1 MPAEEGDA
9 APPAEVPTGVDAPQG
24 AAPEV
29 LRPGTTMTDERGT
42 NDAPSDGAPPTGE
55 NPAEDSPTAG
65 TGPAPR
71 QDENVDTGTDPI
83 ESQGSTSMAPN
94 ADTQTDKAPNV
105 VIIPRSGG
113 SGLSTKSST
122 RI

>member
-1 MPAEEGDA
+1 
-9 APPAEVPTGVDAPQG
+9 
-24 AAPEV
+24 
-29 LRPGTTMTDERGT
+29 MTDERGT
-42 NDAPSDGAPPTGE
+42 NDAPSDGAPPTGA

-113 SGLSTKSST
+113 
-122 RI
+122 